1 MACFACRV
9 VELMQFALSLPVYRI
24 FGVDILKP
32 RVGGRFVRAAL
43 AVLAL
48 ALALPAMDM
57 ASAHARS
64 YRYQR
69 TRYVSAAS
77 IKLDAMPELGQRIY
91 HAIVNGETLPHEK
104 DGSIFGNRER
114 ILPLRKRGYYR
125 EYTVAHPNASNR
137 GAQRIVCGGAIT
149 RPDVCYYSADHY
161 NSFQKIIP

>member
-1 MACFACRV
+1 
-9 VELMQFALSLPVYRI
+9 MQFALSLPVCRI
-24 FGVDILKP
+24 FGVALLKF
-32 RVGGRFVRAAL
+32 RVGRRFVRAAL

-69 TRYVSAAS
+69 TRSVSSASKAS
-77 IKLDAMPELGQRIY
+77 IRLEAMPELGQRIY
-91 HAIVNGETLPHEK
+91 HAIVSGEALPFEK

-137 GAQRIVCGGAIT
+137 GARRIVCGGATT